1 MNVLWE
7 TRHKRE
13 IVFKYNKIK
22 YCRSM
27 FFWRTLLCH
36 FPSGCTAACVSPS
49 PPLYPEFLKLPRLFF
64 SYSDALLCCGP
75 RRQFLLC
82 HLTQKPRQIT
92 FWLTFLADEEFVV
105 MNTLPFAHPLG
116 PGQPDFPFFFFFVL
130 IDNWSYSSV
139 LHISMPFQFFSSFIS
154 CYYNLSFYTQDSVF

>member
-1 MNVLWE
+1 MWRKTNKHRANRKEMKANCSIIKLHEQSQMNVLWE
-7 TRHKRE
+7 TRHKHE
-13 IVFKYNKIK
+13 IVCKYNKIK
-22 YCRSM
+22 YCRSI

-92 FWLTFLADEEFVV
+92 F
-105 MNTLPFAHPLG
+105 
-116 PGQPDFPFFFFFVL
+116 
-130 IDNWSYSSV
+130 
-139 LHISMPFQFFSSFIS
+139 
-154 CYYNLSFYTQDSVF
+154 

>member
-1 MNVLWE
+1 MWRKYRERTINTGQTERKWKANCSIIKLHEQSQMNALWE
-7 TRHKRE
+7 TRHKHE

-22 YCRSM
+22 YCRRM

-75 RRQFLLC
+75 RTTDHILINIPCWWRVRRYE
-82 HLTQKPRQIT
+82 H
-92 FWLTFLADEEFVV
+92 
-105 MNTLPFAHPLG
+105 FAICTSSWTRPAW
-116 PGQPDFPFFFFFVL
+116 FSFFFFFFCSH
-130 IDNWSYSSV
+130 W
-139 LHISMPFQFFSSFIS
+139 
-154 CYYNLSFYTQDSVF
+154 